1 MNTLH
6 RFRPK
11 FFVKSG
17 GLPSYYYPYEFQHTC
32 HLKGKHIKENGD
44 VLDLYEDE
52 HPDTVSD
59 VQLCNNEPFAVANSF
74 EMDQVAANLANI
86 IKEV

>member
-6 RFRPK
+6 RFRPR

-17 GLPSYYYPYEFQHTC
+17 GLPSYYYLYEFQHTC
-32 HLKGKHIKENGD
+32 CLKGEHINENGD

-59 VQLCNNEPFAVANSF
+59 VQVCSDEPFAVANSF